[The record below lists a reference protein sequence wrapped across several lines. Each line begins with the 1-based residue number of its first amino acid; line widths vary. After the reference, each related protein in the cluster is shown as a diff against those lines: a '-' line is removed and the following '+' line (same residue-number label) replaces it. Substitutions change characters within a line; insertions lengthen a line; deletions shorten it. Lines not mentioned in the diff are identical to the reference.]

1 MAFFGFLKREKDIL
15 SHNNSPHFTGTY
27 SMYVPAK
34 MVMEQFKGEIE
45 RQEIKFP
52 KELGEQ
58 HPFDYS
64 LTEKLYIK
72 YGFITGVIDKIVDF
86 CWGPGFRIQ
95 SKDKRAQEIIE
106 QWLEDVNFVVI
117 GRKWLK
123 EALIKGTAY
132 LELGGNGKESPQ
144 GLKVLNS
151 DTMFIQRDNYGNI
164 LNYNQQVGGIKQFN
178 TRKVIS
184 FEPNQIAHITIN
196 DTTTSPY
203 GYGLVYSALD
213 LVDNLIGSQK
223 DMHVLIG
230 RKANTPIVAT
240 LGDREK
246 DIIPTQEVIDSFGA
260 KLTYMTNKT
269 EWVVGD
275 DIKLS
280 TLDFG
285 KISDKFSGILDHDL
299 DMLFFT
305 FQVPEVLMGRGSIP
319 EGLAVV
325 QMDAFERRI
334 KSFQSEMEQV
344 IETKIFKRILNAH
357 GLDLHVELEWG
368 MPSQEEIN
376 KKIVNIT
383 NLLANPMLSS
393 SLRVLLEKQ
402 LAELMGFDEEL
413 LIEPEE
419 EREEEEE
426 TEKQPIVPGQN
437 EKLHTHENFEDLN
450 RFNTLHEWL
459 GFSYKDYM
467 RAILGFIDAD
477 TFEQLRAHTMEE
489 LEAGRLSDAQI
500 RKLKKVMHDGF
511 EKHKTISDI
520 SENIRKRVKPKEL
533 YDLDSEGK
541 IVLDTKGNPRL
552 AISQEFR
559 PIMIA
564 RTEATRAANR
574 GTFEHYKRSDVQ
586 QYKWIAAMDSKR
598 TCPLCEDLN
607 GKVFEMEEMEL
618 PPRHTFCRCTIGA
631 VTDLD

>member
-1 MAFFGFLKREKDIL
+1 MSLIKNFFKKEVKTVNKIPT
-15 SHNNSPHFTGTY
+15 NSEVSKTI
-27 SMYVPAK
+27 
-34 MVMEQFKGEIE
+34 FKGQVPLKTV
-45 RQEIKFP
+45 RFP
-52 KELGEQ
+52 AELGEE
-58 HPFDYS
+58 HPYDFS
-64 LTEKLYIK
+64 STEGLYK
-72 YGFITGVIDKIVDF
+72 KFGFVTGVIDKYVDF
-86 CWGPGFRIQ
+86 IVGPGFYVT
-95 SKDKRAQEIIE
+95 SEDKRAQKIIE
-106 QWLEDVNFVVI
+106 EFLQDINFDTLLRAWV
-117 GRKWLK
+117 K
-123 EALIKGTAY
+123 EGLIKGNGF
-132 LELGGNGKESPQ
+132 LEIGGKNGEIPQ
-144 GLKVLNS
+144 GMKVLDANY
-151 DTMFIQRDNYGNI
+151 MFLRRDKFGNI
-164 LNYNQQVGGIKQFN
+164 LNYAQYKGAFDK
-178 TRKVIS
+178 
-184 FEPNQIAHITIN
+184 FEKEKTVEFENHQIAHIALNKVGN
-196 DTTTSPY
+196 DAY
-203 GYGLVYSALD
+203 GIGIVYPALNT
-213 LVDNLIGSQK
+213 VNNLLQNEK
-223 DMHVLIG
+223 DMHLILS
-230 RKANTPIVAT
+230 RKANTPIVAKI
-240 LGDREK
+240 GD
-246 DIIPTQEVIDSFGA
+246 IDNPVTADAITSFG
-260 KLTYMTNKT
+260 KELEWLNNKH
-269 EWVVGD
+269 EWAVPYYVD
-275 DIKLS
+275 LKAI
-280 TLDFG
+280 DFG
-285 KISDKFSGILDHDL
+285 KVGEKFEGVNKYDL

-319 EGLAVV
+319 EGLAQV
-325 QMDAFERRI
+325 QLEAFERRI

-383 NLLANPMLSS
+383 NLLANPMLSN